1 MLKILNTYLC
11 NPLKLRFFFL
21 LAFRSWEPPKFPIN
35 GLDLKEHGVNRGQFI
50 GYCLDNLKLAWIE
63 SDFTLEKDQ
72 LLSETLKKV
81 VDNYQ
86 EPPKRKKK

>member
-1 MLKILNTYLC
+1 M
-11 NPLKLRFFFL
+11 
-21 LAFRSWEPPKFPIN
+21 
-35 GLDLKEHGVNRGQFI
+35 DLKEHGVNRGQFI

-72 LLSETLKKV
+72 LLSETLNKV

-86 EPPKRKKK
+86 EPAKRKKKWYVFKVNKCWNGPFLHALS

>member
-1 MLKILNTYLC
+1 M
-11 NPLKLRFFFL
+11 
-21 LAFRSWEPPKFPIN
+21 
-35 GLDLKEHGVNRGQFI
+35 DLKEHGVNRGQFI

-72 LLSETLKKV
+72 MLSETLKKV